1 MYAIINPIEPFD
13 RSVGSTISF
22 TWNGNQI
29 FKVRCKIKL
38 NSSGEVVY
46 DETVSSMKKG
56 YVIPADTDLVNGEYY
71 VATITV
77 FDADDNESDEQDIG
91 TPFYCFST
99 PSFSL
104 SVVDDTVIKA
114 SEYEF
119 TLSYSQSEDE
129 ALNSYEITLCSYQKN
144 VLQTTNTLYDTT
156 SMKAMFTGL
165 ENATD
170 YYIRATGTT
179 LHGMMLDTGYIHIV
193 VAYKKR
199 HIMSVIEANNLPK
212 VGGVEIRSNIV
223 SIEGWSDKPVDYT
236 HPSGANVFDNR
247 IVFDSGF
254 VVEGDFTKI
263 FVIKNPFINKSII
276 KFQDETG
283 TNIANVYYREG
294 EYASSNGKAA
304 YFELQSAFSGFAQVA
319 MSNFVTLPTDNQS
332 FVLYIVRVG
341 NYYDLHL
348 VLIEDSESE
357 G

>member
-46 DETVSSMKKG
+46 DETVSSMKKE

-179 LHGMMLDTGYIHIV
+179 LHGMMLTRNDISCLLSKPITYPKL
-193 VAYKKR
+193 VAWK
-199 HIMSVIEANNLPK
+199 SEVISCQLK
-212 VGGVEIRSNIV
+212 VGL
-223 SIEGWSDKPVDYT
+223 
-236 HPSGANVFDNR
+236 
-247 IVFDSGF
+247 
-254 VVEGDFTKI
+254 
-263 FVIKNPFINKSII
+263 IN
-276 KFQDETG
+276 Q
-283 TNIANVYYREG
+283 
-294 EYASSNGKAA
+294 
-304 YFELQSAFSGFAQVA
+304 
-319 MSNFVTLPTDNQS
+319 
-332 FVLYIVRVG
+332 
-341 NYYDLHL
+341 
-348 VLIEDSESE
+348 
-357 G
+357 